1 MQINMSKAQ
10 LYARGGILDEVMDKG
25 FAAACLVD
33 AQGRI
38 IRYSL
43 PTLRDLGLTQKDC
56 VGRLVTEIDPDTHLA
71 KVAQSGMAETGRLVL
86 MRGKYH
92 IINEFPVYDGEALI
106 GAMGM
111 LTVLDTNKLK
121 RVLQELPG
129 EQDSKNAS
137 RLYDNLVR
145 ASGSYTFNDYI
156 GEHALVRELLE
167 QCRQAAST
175 SYPVLIIGETGTG
188 KEILAGAIH
197 STAFPAG
204 TAPYVKLNCTAIP
217 DNLLESEL
225 FGHEKGAFTGAVS
238 SKKGKF
244 ELANGGSIL
253 LDEIGEMDM
262 RMQSKLLRVL
272 EEKEFERLGGI
283 RMLSLDTRVI
293 ASTNADLPQLCAE
306 KKFRSDLYYRLSTI
320 EIHVPPLR
328 ERKSDIPLLVN
339 HFVDREGLET
349 GFSGSAMEVLMEYD
363 WPGNTRQLRNIVM
376 RLGISCNHMEVDGD
390 KARRALRRA
399 GLSAEPL
406 APSYRGSDARMDAVV
421 SGGDS
426 MEEVEYRAIL
436 AALQA
441 AGYNQTETARR
452 LGIGRTTLYR
462 KMQKYQISLQK

>member
-1 MQINMSKAQ
+1 MRVNMTKAQ
-10 LYARGGILDEVMDKG
+10 LYVRGGILDELMDKG
-25 FAAACLVD
+25 FAAAGLVD
-33 AQGRI
+33 AEGRL
-38 IRYSL
+38 IRYSA

-56 VGRLVTEIDPDTHLA
+56 VGRLATDIDPDTHLA
-71 KVAQSGMAETGRLVL
+71 KVAQTGAPETGRLVL

-92 IINEFPVYDGEALI
+92 IINEFPIYDGDTLI
-106 GAMGM
+106 GAMGL
-111 LTVLDTNKLK
+111 LTSLDTNKLK

-129 EQDSKNAS
+129 EMDSKNIT
-137 RLYDNLVR
+137 RLYDNLAR

-156 GEHALVRELLE
+156 GEHPSVLELLA

-175 SYPVLIIGETGTG
+175 SYPVLITGETGTG
-188 KEILAGAIH
+188 KEILSGAIH

-283 RMLSLDTRVI
+283 RMLALDTRVI
-293 ASTNADLPQLCAE
+293 ASTNADLPRLCAE
-306 KKFRSDLYYRLSTI
+306 NRFRPDLYFRLSTI

-328 ERKSDIPLLVN
+328 ERKSDIPLLVK
-339 HFVDREGLET
+339 HFIDREGLET
-349 GFSGSAMEVLMEYD
+349 NFSNSAMEALSEYA
-363 WPGNTRQLRNIVM
+363 WPGNIRQLRNIVM
-376 RLGISCNHMEVDGD
+376 RLGISVNHLTVDGD
-390 KARRALRRA
+390 KVRRALRQTETTISPPA
-399 GLSAEPL
+399 Y
-406 APSYRGSDARMDAVV
+406 APIPV
-421 SGGDS
+421 SPAPVSTPSTADR

-436 AALQA
+436 ASLEST
-441 AGYNQTETARR
+441 GYNQTEAARR

-462 KMQKYQISLQK
+462 KMRKYQIAVQK